1 MLLIRDRVG
10 ICPLFYTID
19 QGQLVFGSEV
29 KALKPALS
37 NGLSLSA
44 EALDQIFTFW
54 APVSPHTIFKNVFEV
69 PPGHMMVVDRSTIKS
84 IQYWEW
90 SYDED
95 FSQAS
100 EEQSIGELHD
110 LLIDATKIR
119 LRSDVPVGAY
129 LSGGLDS
136 SSIVA
141 LIHKYG
147 NVPLRT
153 FSLNFDQ
160 GNFDEAN
167 FQQALVKKLGTEHSN
182 IMVGADDIAR
192 AFEDTIY
199 HTEAPILRTA
209 PVPMGLL

>member
-1 MLLIRDRVG
+1 
-10 ICPLFYTID
+10 
-19 QGQLVFGSEV
+19 
-29 KALKPALS
+29 
-37 NGLSLSA
+37 
-44 EALDQIFTFW
+44 
-54 APVSPHTIFKNVFEV
+54 
-69 PPGHMMVVDRSTIKS
+69 MMVVDRSTIKS

-141 LIHKYG
+141 
-147 NVPLRT
+147 
-153 FSLNFDQ
+153 
-160 GNFDEAN
+160 
-167 FQQALVKKLGTEHSN
+167 
-182 IMVGADDIAR
+182 
-192 AFEDTIY
+192 
-199 HTEAPILRTA
+199 
-209 PVPMGLL
+209 